1 VDERER
7 IRGAFARR
15 DAAPPSDD
23 AALVA
28 ARRRDVHALLG
39 DGATPSN
46 GARVLDVGCGRGDSL
61 ADVGG
66 RAFGVDLVE
75 RRVALAKTRSPDAR
89 LAVADA
95 AELPFR
101 DETFDLCILSTVLS
115 SIRDE
120 DFRGRVAGEA
130 LRVLRPRGA
139 VVVYDF
145 ATHPLNRDVR
155 GVPQRALRRLFAG
168 CRVETRPTLGPV
180 PGLPTHYVAVVR
192 RDATA

>member
-1 VDERER
+1 
-7 IRGAFARR
+7 
-15 DAAPPSDD
+15 
-23 AALVA
+23 
-28 ARRRDVHALLG
+28 
-39 DGATPSN
+39 
-46 GARVLDVGCGRGDSL
+46 
-61 ADVGG
+61 
-66 RAFGVDLVE
+66 
-75 RRVALAKTRSPDAR
+75 
-89 LAVADA
+89 
-95 AELPFR
+95 
-101 DETFDLCILSTVLS
+101 LCILSTVLS

-192 RDATA
+192 RNANA